1 MAVGG
6 QERIMGKNQYDIFL
20 SLIYFTEVFS

>member
-6 QERIMGKNQYDIFL
+6 QEKIMGKNQYDIFL
-20 SLIYFTEVFS
+20 FLIYFTEVFS

>member
-20 SLIYFTEVFS
+20 FLIYFTEVFS